1 VSRADHLFDDF
12 LSGKKEN
19 ISSDEIEK
27 VINEA
32 NEFLNDKNR
41 VISDS
46 SISDVLAGAVG
57 VGIGGVTGFAALYFG
72 GTVGLSA
79 AGITSGLAAA
89 GALVGGGM
97 VAGIAVL
104 AAPAVIL
111 GGAAL
116 KVTADKKRKQLQN
129 KKEEL
134 YNMAIAKQTM
144 ILEELQSNLG
154 ASEERIKALTALN
167 ILLQNAIKD
176 LGEDLGK

>member
-1 VSRADHLFDDF
+1 MN
-12 LSGKKEN
+12 KKELN
-19 ISSDEIEK
+19 FKNQESLVPVEK

-32 NEFLNDKNR
+32 NEFLNDKNK

-89 GALVGGGM
+89 GAVVGGGM

>member
-1 VSRADHLFDDF
+1 MPL
-12 LSGKKEN
+12 E
-19 ISSDEIEK
+19 
-27 VINEA
+27 
-32 NEFLNDKNR
+32 
-41 VISDS
+41 
-46 SISDVLAGAVG
+46 
-57 VGIGGVTGFAALYFG
+57 
-72 GTVGLSA
+72 
-79 AGITSGLAAA
+79 
-89 GALVGGGM
+89 
-97 VAGIAVL
+97 L
-104 AAPAVIL
+104 AAPAVLL

>member
-1 VSRADHLFDDF
+1 MN
-12 LSGKKEN
+12 KKELN
-19 ISSDEIEK
+19 FKNQESLVPVEK

-41 VISDS
+41 AISDS